1 MQSIIID
8 QKYPECCA
16 LSLESH
22 LENTLGLP
30 IKLPPSLAE
39 KLTDN
44 WANECE
50 DDLLALFELITG
62 SEYQQVHRDN
72 SYNQANDLDSF
83 MVWTVYA
90 DTSAPDWVWRRDAF
104 VVVEVGSGGDPRY
117 CGYSPA
123 RIYRLDD
130 NTIGDSGFLD
140 WTLGWWAEP
149 ISTERYDEEQLD
161 NFNDRISAC
170 YSSEPYY
177 QLENLLYSAPV
188 WCEKLQAFLGRFKDC
203 TFPVRLYPIEPAY

>member
-1 MQSIIID
+1 MEAVIID
-8 QKYPECCA
+8 KKYPECCA

-22 LENTLGLP
+22 LENTLGSP
-30 IKLPPSLAE
+30 IKLPPTLE
-39 KLTDN
+39 ERLTDK

-50 DDLLALFELITG
+50 EDLLALFELMTG
-62 SEYQQVHRDN
+62 AQYQQVTRDN
-72 SYNQANDLDSF
+72 SYNQPNDLDSF

-90 DTSAPDWVWRRDAF
+90 DTSAPDWLWRRDVF
-104 VVVEVGSGGDPRY
+104 VVVEVGAGGDPRY
-117 CGYSPA
+117 CSYSPA

-140 WTLGWWAEP
+140 WSLGWWAEP
-149 ISTERYDEEQLD
+149 ISSEKYDEEKLD
-161 NFNDRISAC
+161 NLNDRISSC

-188 WCEKLQAFLGRFKDC
+188 WCEKLGAFLGRFKDC
-203 TFPVRLYPIEPAY
+203 AFPVRLYPIEPAY